1 MSTTLAP
8 AQPHDH
14 AAVSRLI
21 SLAFGSPMDGV
32 STWLENAGLHNFRV
46 MRANSEASGGAM
58 PIACALRVPMG
69 HFFGGR
75 SIRNMGVAGVA
86 VAPEARGGGLA
97 TTLMA
102 EFLREARS
110 EGYPLASL
118 YPATL
123 PLYRRV
129 GFEQAGYWCEY
140 RINLKLL
147 KLDPSLE
154 CGGDRDLKV
163 RAFDRERDLDAV
175 HVCYRAFAMQ
185 HEGMLDRGDY
195 IWGRIFKPRQ
205 GEATGLVVE
214 QQGGDGTKSV
224 VGYIFFRQERTPAL
238 DHDVIVSDM
247 AATTPAAARRL
258 LDMLSDFRSVGAEL
272 SFNGGPNHPF
282 VSLLAEQKLTMKLR
296 EYWMLR
302 VLDVEAALTQRGY
315 NPHVSCTFTLDVR
328 DATFPENA
336 GPWRVE
342 VHNGK
347 AGVSRGAAAGGS
359 RASSDDTLTL
369 DARTL
374 AAMYS
379 GFHTPQQLRSVGKL
393 RGGDRGVLAAAAAFA
408 GATPSLQDMF

>member
-1 MSTTLAP
+1 MLTTALP
-8 AQPHDH
+8 TDH

-21 SLAFGSPMDGV
+21 SLAFGSPLDGV
-32 STWLENAGLHNFRV
+32 ATWLENAGLHNFRV
-46 MRANSEASGGAM
+46 MRESGGDM

-75 SIRNMGVAGVA
+75 SIRNLGVAGVA
-86 VAPEARGGGLA
+86 VAPETRGGGLA
-97 TTLMA
+97 TKLMEA
-102 EFLREARS
+102 LMREARAD
-110 EGYPLASL
+110 GFPLASL

-140 RINLKLL
+140 RVNLKLL

-163 RAFDRERDLDAV
+163 RNFDRERDLAAV
-175 HVCYRAFAMQ
+175 HACYKQFALQ

-195 IWGRIFKPRQ
+195 IWGRIFKPRA

-214 QQGGDGTKSV
+214 SSGQQGGNGQAKGPSGKNSII
-224 VGYIFFRQERTPAL
+224 GYVFFRQERTPAL

-272 SFNGGPNHPF
+272 AFNGGPNHPF
-282 VSLLAEQKLTMKLR
+282 VTLLAEQKLTMKLR

-315 NPHVSCTFTLDVR
+315 NPHVACAFTLDVR
-328 DATFPENA
+328 DTTIPENN

-342 VHNGK
+342 VKGGR
-347 AGVSRGAAAGGS
+347 AGVQQASRGVTPPS
-359 RASSDDTLTL
+359 DTLTL
-369 DARTL
+369 DARAL
-374 AAMYS
+374 AALYS
-379 GFHTPQQLRSVGKL
+379 GFMTPQHLSSIGRLEGSDGA
-393 RGGDRGVLAAAAAFA
+393 VLAAAAAFA
-408 GATPSLQDMF
+408 GGVPSLQDMF